1 MSGNKLWDVTS
12 RQQFGEQDCSEVS
25 HTHKNKWPVSNSSE
39 RKKLPQRPSVW
50 AGTQFSSGK
59 MRRSSSTNISHY
71 TKKWPP
77 MYDLTKDL
85 KNPITASELRV
96 VKQTRFRKQLQMLN
110 HKTSILQNIT
120 GKALMLQ
127 HAWDSKARLRTCD
140 NRHPPI
146 SLPHR
151 IIYILTHRTQ
161 KERVNLLSIHY
172 WESTWAVLRLSAERP
187 RRTESPGRNPSA
199 IRMTPTASSRREMPT
214 PRQQQNNERAQS
226 HCNSH
231 TGH

>member
-12 RQQFGEQDCSEVS
+12 RQQFGEPDCSEVS

-77 MYDLTKDL
+77 MYDLTKDF

-120 GKALMLQ
+120 GEALMLR
-127 HAWDSKARLRTCD
+127 HAWDSKARLRRQQTPTYFSPSPNHLYTD
-140 NRHPPI
+140 IPYTKRESEPPEYP
-146 SLPHR
+146 LLR
-151 IIYILTHRTQ
+151 IH
-161 KERVNLLSIHY
+161 LS
-172 WESTWAVLRLSAERP
+172 SAEAECR
-187 RRTESPGRNPSA
+187 G
-199 IRMTPTASSRREMPT
+199 ASEDRAPWQKPECHPNDTHSKFTQRDAHA
-214 PRQQQNNERAQS
+214 RQQQNNERAQS